1 MVVHMISIG
10 EDTGDMEA
18 MLEKMADYYDEE
30 VELATQSLMAALEP
44 VIIVVL
50 AVIVGV
56 LVGAV
61 VAPMLSLYQGLEN
74 I

>member
-1 MVVHMISIG
+1 
-10 EDTGDMEA
+10 

-30 VELATQSLMAALEP
+30 VELATQSLLAALEP
-44 VIIVVL
+44 MIIVFL

-56 LVGAV
+56 LVGSV
-61 VAPMLSLYQGLEN
+61 VAPMLTLYTGLEN